1 MKKII
6 ISVIAGIS
14 SAFAIG
20 WTIIAVWINHHTV
33 AGSVNLFG
41 LKIMEVTFNNGEA
54 VKNVNNVSMALL
66 GIIMTAIIYTTLT
79 ILEKRNKVNNA

>member
-6 ISVIAGIS
+6 ISAIAGIFL
-14 SAFAIG
+14 AFAIG
-20 WTIIAVWINHHTV
+20 WTIIGVWLNYHTV
-33 AGSVNLFG
+33 SGSVNLFG

-66 GIIMTAIIYTTLT
+66 GIIMTAIVYTTLT
-79 ILEKRNKVNNA
+79 IIEKRKSVNNT